1 MEHKG
6 FNIVEQL
13 LNMTLLG
20 TEWILWLLI
29 ILSVVSIAIGIER
42 FWYFMRQ
49 TRLKQETIEEFYRT
63 LRVRDFSSAQ
73 DLCGKYPNSLEA
85 KVALE
90 GVTHREAGI
99 NSMQEA
105 MHGYLMRQRKDLD
118 RGLVVLATL
127 GNNAPFIGLFG
138 TVLGIIK
145 AFHDLG
151 LNPAGG
157 AQVVMAGI
165 SEALVATA
173 VGLMVAIPAVIAF
186 NYFQRRIKVLTT
198 DAQAMINTLVAG
210 LGDDYL
216 PETSR
221 KRVNS

>member
-1 MEHKG
+1 MASGK
-6 FNIVEQL
+6 FNLIEQL

-20 TEWILWLLI
+20 TEWILWTLV
-29 ILSVVSIAIGIER
+29 ILSIVSIAICIER
-42 FWYFMRQ
+42 LWFFFRQ
-49 TRLKQETIEEFYRT
+49 GHLTSDQIEEFYRT
-63 LRVRDFSSAQ
+63 LRARDFEAAIK
-73 DLCGKYPNSLEA
+73 LCQNHPTSLEA

-99 NSMQEA
+99 NAMQEA
-105 MHGYLMRQRKDLD
+105 MHGYLMRQKKTLD

-157 AQVVMAGI
+157 ASVVMAGI

-173 VGLMVAIPAVIAF
+173 VGLLVAIPAVIAF

-198 DAQAMINTLVAG
+198 DAQAMVNTLVAG
-210 LGDDYL
+210 LGDDYV
-216 PETSR
+216 PESF
-221 KRVNS
+221 KSKK

>member
-1 MEHKG
+1 MQQSS
-6 FNIVEQL
+6 FNIVETL

-20 TEWILWLLI
+20 TEWILWLLL
-29 ILSVVSIAIGIER
+29 ILSVVSVAIGVER
-42 FWYFMRQ
+42 LWFFYRQ
-49 TRLKQETIEEFYRT
+49 SHLKLSTIEEFYQT
-63 LRVRDFSSAQ
+63 LRQRDFKKAEE
-73 DLCGKYPNSLEA
+73 LCRQYPRSLEA

-90 GVTHREAGI
+90 GVQHRMGGAGA
-99 NSMQEA
+99 MQEA
-105 MHGYLMRQRKDLD
+105 MNGYLMRQRKTLD

-157 AQVVMAGI
+157 ASVVMAGI

-173 VGLMVAIPAVIAF
+173 VGLLVAIPAVIAF

-198 DAQAMINTLVAG
+198 DAQAMVNTLVAG
-210 LGDDYL
+210 LGQDYV
-216 PETSR
+216 P
-221 KRVNS
+221 

>member
-1 MEHKG
+1 MKD
-6 FNIVEQL
+6 FSIVEQL

-20 TEWILWLLI
+20 TEWILWLLL
-29 ILSVVSIAIGIER
+29 ILSMVSIAIAVER
-42 FWYFMRQ
+42 LWYFTRQ
-49 TRLKQETIEEFYRT
+49 KRLDRSTIEKFYLS
-63 LRVRDFSSAQ
+63 LRNRDFKAAEAIC
-73 DLCGKYPNSLEA
+73 LAHPESLEA

-90 GVTHREAGI
+90 GVTHCEAGI

-105 MHGYLMRQRKDLD
+105 MHGWLMRERKNLD

-138 TVLGIIK
+138 TVIGIIK

-157 AQVVMAGI
+157 ASVVMAGI

-198 DAQAMINTLVAG
+198 DAQAMVNTLVAG
-210 LGDDYL
+210 LGDDYQ
-216 PETSR
+216 PQTASNTA
-221 KRVNS
+221 KS

>member
-1 MEHKG
+1 MQKFDLVSE
-6 FNIVEQL
+6 L

-20 TEWILWLLI
+20 TEWILWILV
-29 ILSVVSIAIGIER
+29 ILSVVSIAIVVER
-42 FWYFMRQ
+42 FWFFFRQ
-49 TRLKQETIEEFYRT
+49 GHLKPETIEQFYQT
-63 LRVRDFSSAQ
+63 LRHRDFEGAIT
-73 DLCGKYPNSLEA
+73 LCSNFPSSLEA

-99 NSMQEA
+99 NAMQEA
-105 MHGYLMRQRKDLD
+105 MHGYLMRQRKTLD

-157 AQVVMAGI
+157 ATVVMAGI

-173 VGLMVAIPAVIAF
+173 VGLLVAIPAVIAF
-186 NYFQRRIKVLTT
+186 NYFQLRIKVLTT

-210 LGDDYL
+210 LGDDYV
-216 PETSR
+216 PTSQVER
-221 KRVNS
+221 SKKS

>member
-1 MEHKG
+1 MGH
-6 FNIVEQL
+6 FSIVEQL

-20 TEWILWLLI
+20 TEWILWLLL
-29 ILSVVSIAIGIER
+29 ILSVVSIAIGVER
-42 FWYFMRQ
+42 FWFFARQ
-49 TRLKQETIEEFYRT
+49 KRLNNDTIEQFYRN
-63 LRVRDFSSAQ
+63 LRDRDFGAALA
-73 DLCGKYPNSLEA
+73 LCQQHPESLEA

-105 MHGYLMRQRKDLD
+105 MHGWLMRERKDLD

-138 TVLGIIK
+138 TVIGIIK

-157 AQVVMAGI
+157 ASVVMAGI

-186 NYFQRRIKVLTT
+186 NYFQRRIRILTT
-198 DAQAMINTLVAG
+198 DAQAMVNTLVAG
-210 LGDDYL
+210 LGDDYQ
-216 PETSR
+216 PESSS
-221 KRVNS
+221 KRVKA

>member
-1 MEHKG
+1 MQQSS
-6 FNIVEQL
+6 FNIVETL

-20 TEWILWLLI
+20 TEWILWLLL
-29 ILSVVSIAIGIER
+29 ILSVVSVAIGFER
-42 FWYFMRQ
+42 LWFFYRQ
-49 TRLKQETIEEFYRT
+49 THLKVTTIEEFYQT
-63 LRVRDFSSAQ
+63 LRQRDFHKAEE
-73 DLCGKYPNSLEA
+73 LCRKFPNSLEA

-90 GVTHREAGI
+90 GVQHRQGGAGA
-99 NSMQEA
+99 MQEA
-105 MHGYLMRQRKDLD
+105 MNGYLMRQRKNLD

-157 AQVVMAGI
+157 ASVVMAGI

-173 VGLMVAIPAVIAF
+173 VGLLVAIPAVIAF

-198 DAQAMINTLVAG
+198 DAQAMVNTLVAG
-210 LGDDYL
+210 LGQDYV
-216 PETSR
+216 P
-221 KRVNS
+221 